1 MVLLRSQSELGY
13 QEKNTSVQ
21 RGLASEKKPPKAQE
35 ASPSPALSYDPPSP
49 ITPALY
55 NRPTVSRPLITP
67 ALSRPP
73 RPTPTAQL
81 CVLVLCTVVVRLHAL
96 LAFD

>member
-21 RGLASEKKPPKAQE
+21 RGLASEKKPPKAH
-35 ASPSPALSYDPPSP
+35 ASPHAMLSRTTPPLLSRLLYTTALLYH
-49 ITPALY
+49 AL
-55 NRPTVSRPLITP
+55 
-67 ALSRPP
+67 LSRPP

-81 CVLVLCTVVVRLHAL
+81 CVLVLCTVVVRLHTL